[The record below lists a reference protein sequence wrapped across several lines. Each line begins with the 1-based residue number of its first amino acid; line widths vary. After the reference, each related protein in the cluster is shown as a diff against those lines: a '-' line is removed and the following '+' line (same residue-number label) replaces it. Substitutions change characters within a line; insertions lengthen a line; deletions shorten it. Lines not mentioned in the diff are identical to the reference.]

1 MFISSITQEII
12 SSPSRERTTP
22 VLAPQGLRRGK
33 VRGTAVGVWR
43 GTTTALKLPAL
54 PLTHFAKALRAK
66 LRCPLPLAG
75 ARGLAGCLV
84 LLLTLSFTLPAN
96 AELPFAHA
104 SFAPLVKQTAP
115 SVVNIYASRKIQQQ
129 VNPMFD
135 DPFIRH
141 FFGGAIPGGQMAERI
156 QKSLGSG
163 VIIRADGLI
172 VTNAH
177 VIKDAD
183 EIHVALSDRRE
194 FPAKV
199 VLRDDRADLAVLR
212 IDSPQEKFPA
222 LALADSDKAEVGDLV
237 IAIGN
242 PFGVGQTVT
251 SGIVSASGRIAEG
264 VSEYNEFIQTDA
276 AINPGNSGGA
286 LVNMDGRLLGI
297 NAAIYSRDGGS
308 LGIGFAIPANIVATV
323 IDAAENGRKSSHPWI
338 GLDGQAVTADIA
350 TSLGMKA
357 PAGVL
362 LDHIASGSPADK
374 AGLKQGD
381 VVLTV
386 AGREVSDVPSLRAR
400 LAIAKLDTPVALSI
414 FRDGKASDVSLTP
427 VLPPENPPRET
438 TTLKGREPLAGAT
451 VENVSPAVI
460 EETGITNAT
469 SGVIV
474 RTIAAG
480 TLAAQLG
487 IQPND
492 VILGINNSKIESVEK
507 LNKLLASPASQWRLT
522 LQRGDQILNTV
533 ING

>member
-1 MFISSITQEII
+1 LILILNLS
-12 SSPSRERTTP
+12 TP
-22 VLAPQGLRRGK
+22 A
-33 VRGTAVGVWR
+33 
-43 GTTTALKLPAL
+43 
-54 PLTHFAKALRAK
+54 H
-66 LRCPLPLAG
+66 
-75 ARGLAGCLV
+75 
-84 LLLTLSFTLPAN
+84 
-96 AELPFAHA
+96 AELPFAHS

-115 SVVNIYASRKIQQQ
+115 SVVNIYASRKVQQQ

-183 EIHVALSDRRE
+183 EIHVSLSDRRE
-194 FPAKV
+194 FPATV

-212 IDSPQEKFPA
+212 IDTPQEKLPA

-237 IAIGN
+237 LAIGN

-264 VSEYNEFIQTDA
+264 VSQYNDFIQTDA

-286 LVNMDGRLLGI
+286 LVNMDGKLLGI

-323 IDAAENGRKSSHPWI
+323 IDAAENGRKTSHPWI
-338 GLDGQAVTADIA
+338 GLDGQAVTSDIA
-350 TSLGMKA
+350 TSLGMKV

-362 LDHIASGSPADK
+362 LTHVIPGSPADK

-386 AGREVSDVPSLRAR
+386 AGKDISDLPSLRSR
-400 LAIAKLDTPVALSI
+400 LAMAKLNSAVSLTI
-414 FRDGKASDVSLTP
+414 FRDGKTIDASLTP
-427 VLPPENPPRET
+427 VVPPETPPRET
-438 TTLKGREPLAGAT
+438 TLLKGREPLAGAI
-451 VENVSPAVI
+451 VENISPAVV
-460 EETGITNAT
+460 EETGITNA
-469 SGVIV
+469 SAGVIV
-474 RTIAAG
+474 RSIANG

-492 VILGINNSKIESVEK
+492 VILGINNAKIESVDK
-507 LNKLLASPASQWRLT
+507 LKHALAESPGQWRLT